1 MKKLLAL
8 LRTLAVSALLAGVIC
23 LLVAWAGRS
32 PLMSDAER
40 SGYDLLVN
48 ARGYPPPNRHLV
60 LVDFDDASVAE
71 FQSYP
76 VPRRAVAEVI
86 RKAAAGNAE
95 LIGLDVML
103 SEARAP
109 EDDRAMAQA
118 LTQAGNVIVASQLGS
133 EQIPPLNPLPQFCE
147 PDAKAASY
155 CAGGAALG
163 VGFVNFAVDDDGF
176 IRRAFLL
183 PTRGYPALPFAV
195 ALASNYR
202 REPLRQDG
210 PARYRLGES
219 RIPLDDSGLNTFLI
233 GSWGTEPGPSLP
245 ASKVLRG
252 EFPKDFFRGKIVLIG
267 ESSAAGKDRHFTPVF
282 RPRRA
287 DGSRVM
293 LSGAEVHAA
302 ALATLLEGTAIRVA
316 APRTNWLAI
325 FLLAWLAVL
334 VLLQERPLVSVV
346 AVVAVGVA
354 SYSIA
359 QYLFSSHHLWLR
371 WVAAEAALG
380 LALPV
385 GLGYRFVQERW
396 LKSKAEAEREQLMGI
411 FSRYVSPEAAA
422 EIWSRRGEIV
432 LAGQERVAT
441 VLFSDIR
448 NFTALTAGKPSI
460 EVLAW
465 LNHYLT
471 EMAEVIR
478 EHGGFL
484 NKFLGDGIMVL
495 YGVPLNHG
503 EEEDACRAVESALS
517 MQERVAELNRKY
529 GADPRFPE
537 LKIGVGIHTGPVT
550 AGNVGARDR
559 LEYSVIGET
568 VNLASRLESLTK
580 EFKSGIVLSPR
591 TFELVKK
598 RYAARSLGETEVRGF
613 AGRITIYT
621 AERASAPAHSAEK
634 MGS

>member
-8 LRTLAVSALLAGVIC
+8 LRTPAVSALLAGLIC
-23 LLVAWAGRS
+23 LLVGWAGRW
-32 PLMSDAER
+32 PLLSDAER

-48 ARGYPPPNRHLV
+48 ARGYPPPDPHLV
-60 LVDFDDASVAE
+60 LVDFDDASVAG
-71 FQSYP
+71 FPGYP

-86 RKAAAGNAE
+86 QRVSAGNAE

-109 EDDRAMAQA
+109 EDDRAMAEA
-118 LTQAGNVIVASQLGS
+118 LRQAGNVIVASQLRS
-133 EQIPPLNPLPQFCE
+133 EQIPALDPLPQFCE
-147 PDAKAASY
+147 PDPKVASY
-155 CAGGAALG
+155 CAGGAAYG

-202 REPLRQDG
+202 REPLRQEG
-210 PARYRLGES
+210 PGRYRLGTAP
-219 RIPLDDSGLNTFLI
+219 IPLDDSGLNTFLI
-233 GSWGTEPGPSLP
+233 GSWGTAP
-245 ASKVLRG
+245 ARVVPAREVLGKKVPP
-252 EFPKDFFRGKIVLIG
+252 ETFRGKIVLIG

-302 ALATLLEGTAIRVA
+302 ALATLLEGTAVRVA
-316 APRTNWLAI
+316 PARGNWLAI

-334 VLLQERPLVSVV
+334 VLLEERPLVSVTV
-346 AVVAVGVA
+346 VVAVGAA

-359 QYLFSSHHLWLR
+359 QYLFSTHHLWLR
-371 WVAAEAALG
+371 WVAAETALA

-396 LKSKAEAEREQLMGI
+396 LKSQVEAEREQLMGI

-448 NFTALTAGKPSI
+448 NFTALTAGKPST

-471 EMAEVIR
+471 EMEEVIR

-495 YGVPLNHG
+495 YGVPLSHG
-503 EEEDACRAVESALS
+503 EEEDACRAVESALG

-537 LKIGVGIHTGPVT
+537 LKIGVGIHTGAVT
-550 AGNVGARDR
+550 AGNVGSRDR

-580 EFKSGIVLSPR
+580 EFKTGIVLSPQTYER
-591 TFELVKK
+591 VKK
-598 RYAARSLGETEVRGF
+598 RYAARSLGETEVRGL
-613 AGRITIYT
+613 AGRITVYT
-621 AERASAPAHSAEK
+621 VERASASA
-634 MGS
+634 